1 MKCLAFALVLVLSLL
16 GFHVQAQSKTAD
28 EQGVRAAILDY
39 VEAFYQGDTARAIR
53 SVRPD
58 LAKRGFYASD
68 GGTTY
73 QELYMSFA
81 QLVRLSQ
88 QWYKT
93 ARITP
98 TTPREITIYEVQDQ
112 TATAKVRAEWGTDYF
127 HLARYNGRW
136 MIVNVLW
143 QSAPKAK

>member
-1 MKCLAFALVLVLSLL
+1 MKILAFPLMLVLSLL
-16 GFHVQAQSKTAD
+16 GFRSHAQTKAAD

-39 VEAFYQGDTARAIR
+39 VEAFYQGDTARALR
-53 SVRPD
+53 SVHPE
-58 LAKRGFYASD
+58 LAKRGFHAPN
-68 GGTTY
+68 GGTNY
-73 QELYMSFA
+73 REQHMSYP
-81 QLVRLSQ
+81 QLVRLAQ
-88 QWYKT
+88 QWHKT
-93 ARITP
+93 AKITP

-143 QSAPKAK
+143 QSVPKAN